1 MSKVYAM
8 VDCNSFYCSCERLFN
23 PSLHNKPVIVLSN
36 NDGCAVSRT
45 NEAKALGI
53 PMGAPYFKYRQ
64 LCEKHDVAVFSSNF
78 ALYTNIS
85 DRVMHVLRGLA
96 LDIEVYSVD
105 EAWLDITGIT
115 QDYHEYGKFIKE
127 EVERKVG
134 IPVGVGI
141 APTKTMAKLANHI
154 AKKSERAQGVV
165 DLTNSN
171 LWEIALSRVNV
182 GDIWGIGKV
191 SAEKLKSLGIKTAL
205 DFSNYENEVLIQ
217 RLLTKT
223 GLQRKKE
230 LQGIQCFELELEV
243 AKKKVIRTS
252 RTFGSPVYEKKTLRE
267 SLANYVSS
275 AAEKLRR
282 QQSVCSELA
291 IFIRT
296 SPFKNIPQ
304 YSVYRTIS
312 LAVPTKDTRKLI
324 KAAWFLLDNCYKG
337 GFEYKKAGIELHNI
351 VDESQAQLDL
361 FYEADTP
368 DDDILMEVID
378 EVNSWEGPLTIKSMG
393 CGVDNSSWKMLRE
406 FKSPRFTS
414 SWREI
419 PKVK

>member
-1 MSKVYAM
+1 MNRVFAM

-23 PSLHNKPVIVLSN
+23 PALHNKPVIVLSN
-36 NDGCAVSRT
+36 NDGCAVARSS
-45 NEAKALGI
+45 EAKALGI
-53 PMGAPYFKYRQ
+53 PMGAPYFKYRE
-64 LCEKHDVAVFSSNF
+64 LCEKNNVAVFSSNF

-85 DRVMHVLRGLA
+85 DRVMHVLRELA
-96 LDIEVYSVD
+96 QDIEVYSVD

-115 QDYHEYGKFIKE
+115 QNYHQYGKFIKE

-165 DLTNSN
+165 DLTHTH
-171 LWEIALSRVNV
+171 LWDVALSRVKV
-182 GDIWGIGKV
+182 GDIWGIGRA
-191 SAEKLKSLGIKTAL
+191 SGEKLNALGIKTAL
-205 DFSNYENEVLIQ
+205 DFANYENEVLIQ

-230 LQGIQCFELELEV
+230 LQGVRCFELELEV
-243 AKKKVIRTS
+243 SKKKVIRSS
-252 RTFGSPVYEKKTLRE
+252 RTFGSSVYEKKTLQE

-282 QQSVCSELA
+282 QKSVCSGLC

-296 SPFKNIPQ
+296 SPFKNTPQ
-304 YSVYRTIS
+304 YSAYRSVT

-324 KAAWFLLDNCYKG
+324 KAAWFLLDECYKG
-337 GFEYKKAGIELHNI
+337 GFEYKKAGVELHNI
-351 VDESQAQLDL
+351 VDESEAQLDL
-361 FYEADTP
+361 FYETDTLS
-368 DDDILMEVID
+368 DETLMHVMD
-378 EVNSWEGPLTIKSMG
+378 EVNNWEGPQTIKSMG
-393 CGVDNSSWKMLRE
+393 CGVDNSAWKMLRE
-406 FKSPRFTS
+406 FKSARFTS
-414 SWREI
+414 SWHEL